1 MALKDLSD
9 FKSQYALHK
18 NMQLLTEALTAV
30 QNPAGQPLIPNGEG
44 TPMGNLIRQ
53 LNLQEPVQAPPYDFE
68 LDENVTLNEIIHQC
82 NIRNINQFDVIQN
95 LGSRSF
101 YDHTYSMVCLLLL
114 VSPTTTPGESI
125 LVQKQPRNRLKWR
138 KSPVMTA
145 VTQRSTGP
153 RPCLNSKRSSSQEC
167 TQMTWQKHV

>member
-1 MALKDLSD
+1 MLS
-9 FKSQYALHK
+9 

-68 LDENVTLNEIIHQC
+68 LDENVTLNEIINQC

-101 YDHTYSMVCLLLL
+101 YDHTYGV
-114 VSPTTTPGESI
+114 PPAAG
-125 LVQKQPRNRLKWR
+125 QPHNNPWR
-138 KSPVMTA
+138 
-145 VTQRSTGP
+145 
-153 RPCLNSKRSSSQEC
+153 E
-167 TQMTWQKHV
+167 